1 MIVPPESLTWT
12 PHRGSPMSDPKLDPK
27 PDPKSDPIADL
38 LHSVRLSG
46 AVFLEADF
54 TEPWSV
60 SSKLTR
66 EECERLGAHHGRV
79 IAYHYVASGT
89 ALVKVEGGFALSVG
103 PGEIVL
109 LPRNDDHVLASDLG
123 LRPALA
129 DSYITVSDEGMCKLT
144 YGGGGAPTAVYCG
157 YLAHDE
163 SLHPLLSLLP
173 QAIKLKVEEVDGA
186 QWIET
191 TFRYAARQPNDPAR
205 QRPAMIARL
214 AELLL
219 VEGLRQHMAR
229 HASPGFLD
237 GLRDDAISRA
247 LAMMHSDIAR
257 SWTTQA
263 LAETVAMSR
272 SAFADRFTRVVGA
285 PPMRYLGQR
294 RLEEA
299 SRRLQQTRGT
309 VASIAFAVG
318 YASEAAFTRSFKKA
332 FGVPPVAW
340 RRQQAGG

>member
-1 MIVPPESLTWT
+1 
-12 PHRGSPMSDPKLDPK
+12 MSDPKFEPK
-27 PDPKSDPIADL
+27 FDPIADL
-38 LHSVRLSG
+38 LRSVRLSG

-60 SSKLTR
+60 SSKLTK
-66 EECERLGAHHGRV
+66 EECERLGAQHGRV
-79 IAYHYVASGT
+79 IAYHYVASGA
-89 ALVKVEGGFALSVG
+89 ALVKVGGDTALSIG

-109 LPRNDDHVLASDLG
+109 LPRNDDHVLASDLA

-129 DSYITVSDEGMCKLT
+129 DPHITVSDEGMCKLT
-144 YGGGGAPTAVYCG
+144 YGGGGAPTAIYCG

-163 SLHPLLSLLP
+163 SLLPLLSLLP
-173 QAIKLKVEEVDGA
+173 QAMKLKVDEVDGA
-186 QWIET
+186 RWIET
-191 TFRYAARQPNDPAR
+191 TFRYAARQQKDPAR
-205 QRPAMIARL
+205 QQPAMIARL

-219 VEGLRQHMAR
+219 VEGLRQHMAQ
-229 HASPGFLD
+229 HASQGFLD

-247 LAMMHSDIAR
+247 LALLHDNIGR
-257 SWTTQA
+257 SWTTEE
-263 LAETVAMSR
+263 LAEKVAMSR
-272 SAFADRFTRVVGA
+272 SAFADRFTRLVGA

-318 YASEAAFTRSFKKA
+318 YDSEAAFTRSFKKA
-332 FGVPPVAW
+332 FGLPPVAW
-340 RRQQAGG
+340 RRRQTGEKAEPTKAV